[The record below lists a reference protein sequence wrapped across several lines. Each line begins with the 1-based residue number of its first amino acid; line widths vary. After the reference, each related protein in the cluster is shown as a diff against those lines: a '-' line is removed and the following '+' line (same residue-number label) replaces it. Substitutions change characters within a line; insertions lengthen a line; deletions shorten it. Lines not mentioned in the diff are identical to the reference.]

1 MPCSG
6 PACDLVA
13 CVTYRDNRHCIATS
27 VCYRDE
33 TETIIRS
40 RRDPR
45 QTLIRNSEHRK
56 KRFGVDN
63 SEVTIY
69 NGCYIMGK
77 ESGANEVIRRTYP
90 LRVVRAAMCLY
101 AMGREKK
108 LRDND
113 IEEMLG
119 IETTGIV
126 KVWRDRGRGGNW
138 EAQRAWVES
147 EVEEEEVRRFE
158 TADEMVLL
166 RDSIEVAELLLKK
179 CNDALKGTKDVEF
192 VAGVALTTRNIIEGM
207 QRAHVIINK
216 DAGRL
221 RELEESTTN
230 ERQVEEER
238 IQRILR
244 RVQRAVK
251 LEPEQLESLRKEF
264 PGILLVIS
272 EIMPRDTVGAEV

>member
-1 MPCSG
+1 M
-6 PACDLVA
+6 AD
-13 CVTYRDNRHCIATS
+13 IA
-27 VCYRDE
+27 
-33 TETIIRS
+33 
-40 RRDPR
+40 
-45 QTLIRNSEHRK
+45 NA
-56 KRFGVDN
+56 KR
-63 SEVTIY
+63 E
-69 NGCYIMGK
+69 
-77 ESGANEVIRRTYP
+77 TYP
-90 LRVVRAAMCLY
+90 LRTVRAAMSLY
-101 AMGREKK
+101 GAGGEAG
-108 LRDND
+108 LQDSD

-119 IETTGIV
+119 IEAEGIV
-126 KVWRDRGRGGNW
+126 RIWRVRGRGGSW
-138 EAQRAWVES
+138 AGRREWVES